1 MTSASVLLSAALLA
15 ADISPAVAAEA
26 NHRAY
31 LASVSTYR
39 PMAGF
44 NHVVGPTRFVGYFLP
59 GLDSC
64 RVTVLTAAAD
74 DEALVTPPRRIAF
87 DLAAGGR
94 SELPAGDGSALAIAC
109 TSDADLIK
117 VAPQRRPITAEN
129 LNGRTA
135 ADTARAG
142 GAPGTQN

>member
-15 ADISPAVAAEA
+15 ADISPAVAVEA

-94 SELPAGDGSALAIAC
+94 TELPSRRRIALAIAC
-109 TSDADLIK
+109 TADADLIK

>member
-15 ADISPAVAAEA
+15 ADISPAVAVEA

-74 DEALVTPPRRIAF
+74 DEALLTPPRRIAF

-94 SELPAGDGSALAIAC
+94 TELPSRRRIALAIAC
-109 TSDADLIK
+109 TADADLIK

-142 GAPGTQN
+142 GAPQTQN